1 MNKPTFVVG
10 TGRCGSTMLSN
21 MLREHP
27 DILSI
32 SEFFSCVADFGFRL
46 EQTFTQKEIDGQEF
60 WNIISAIAP
69 VTNLAIAHDVAAKE
83 VIYPFNSSQSR
94 FNAQTGVPTI
104 SHICLPHIT
113 SDYDEFFDE
122 VREYVIIQPPTKLGI
137 HYQNLFDWLQ
147 KRFNKNLWIERSG
160 GSISYV
166 EHFANLFPNARF
178 VHIVRDGR
186 AAALSMSKHLSFRIC
201 LLGIRISRYLEINPY
216 ENSDR
221 TNIDRLP
228 EELKKFLPEN
238 FDRLSFL
245 DYEMPLEKWG
255 EVWSRQITN
264 GLEKINQIENDRLL
278 TIVYDDLIKN
288 PQDSLQKL
296 LAFLGKE
303 FVDESWIEKAAS
315 IVKTPRSS
323 WRDLPEKEQNLL
335 IESCLPGMDEL
346 KKSGIVIPDPV
357 TI

>member
-1 MNKPTFVVG
+1 
-10 TGRCGSTMLSN
+10 
-21 MLREHP
+21 
-27 DILSI
+27 
-32 SEFFSCVADFGFRL
+32 
-46 EQTFTQKEIDGQEF
+46 
-60 WNIISAIAP
+60 
-69 VTNLAIAHDVAAKE
+69 
-83 VIYPFNSSQSR
+83 
-94 FNAQTGVPTI
+94 
-104 SHICLPHIT
+104 
-113 SDYDEFFDE
+113 
-122 VREYVIIQPPTKLGI
+122 
-137 HYQNLFDWLQ
+137 
-147 KRFNKNLWIERSG
+147 
-160 GSISYV
+160 
-166 EHFANLFPNARF
+166 
-178 VHIVRDGR
+178 
-186 AAALSMSKHLSFRIC
+186 MSKHLSFRIC
-201 LLGIRISRYLEINPY
+201 LLGIRISQYLEINPY

-238 FDRLSFL
+238 FNRLAFL

-264 GLEKINQIENDRLL
+264 GLEKINQIEQDRLL
-278 TIVYDDLIKN
+278 TIVYDDLIEN

-296 LAFLGKE
+296 LKFLGKE